1 MRFSYLIVALLVA
14 AGAFGWYW
22 KETHPEIVSVTVI
35 SVQKGNVEAT
45 VANTRAG
52 TVKACRRAKL
62 SPSLGGQISELP
74 FKEGDSVHKGNVL
87 LRVSSSELEAQVKQA
102 RDSIVVAKKT
112 AQAGCINANTAK
124 RNADRIRKL
133 YRSKTVS
140 QESYDNAVSTA
151 QQSLIECQLAN
162 NNVTVAEDTLR
173 VAEERLKQTILE
185 APFDGVIA
193 KINGE
198 LNEYVTPSPPGILTP
213 PVVDLIEPG
222 CFLVTV
228 PIDEVDAPK
237 VKTGLPA
244 RVSLDAWRGRH
255 FETKVSRI
263 GAYIIDREKQARTID
278 IELGFTK
285 ATDLKDLLVGYS
297 ADAEIIL
304 TMHQDVLRVPTEA
317 LLDDSHVLIFNPI
330 TTKLEKKAIQQGIS
344 NWSYTEILE
353 GVKQGDKVVTSLGK
367 DGVKEGVL
375 AKIEASADAKEDKIK

>member
-74 FKEGDSVHKGNVL
+74 FKEGDSVHKGDVL